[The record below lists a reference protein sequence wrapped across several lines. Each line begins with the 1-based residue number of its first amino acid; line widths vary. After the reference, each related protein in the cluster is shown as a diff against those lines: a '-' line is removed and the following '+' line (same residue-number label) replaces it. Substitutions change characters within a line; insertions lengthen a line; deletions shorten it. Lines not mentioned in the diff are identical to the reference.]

1 MKAQRQERVGMC
13 GECREVQD
21 GQRRRDLQTREGLED
36 RAERWGLTQSLE
48 ASILA
53 GKSMACG
60 SPSWGLVKKGG
71 GGREARLEAAALE
84 KQVRA
89 GLKSTVPGGS
99 PPGSKS
105 NSSTYVLCGLR

>member
-1 MKAQRQERVGMC
+1 MDKGDGTCRPGKA
-13 GECREVQD
+13 
-21 GQRRRDLQTREGLED
+21 L
-36 RAERWGLTQSLE
+36 RAELSGGTSLSHWKQ
-48 ASILA
+48 ATSGILA

-71 GGREARLEAAALE
+71 GGRETRLEAAALE